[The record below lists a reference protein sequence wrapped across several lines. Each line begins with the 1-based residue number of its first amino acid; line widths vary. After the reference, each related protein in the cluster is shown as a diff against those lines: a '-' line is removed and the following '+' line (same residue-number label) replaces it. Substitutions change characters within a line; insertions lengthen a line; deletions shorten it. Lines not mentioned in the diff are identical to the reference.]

1 MGTTFLPFP
10 VPPKTSQELTI
21 NTSLWTANRNRI
33 HTMHIFINS
42 CPFYKLFAYMNHSS
56 LVTVHLIVG
65 DLYHISVLWCSH
77 DHCAPRPNIIAQ
89 EGPIAQG
96 CVSWLWYKHD
106 QLLVAIV
113 ECGGRVKSGQS
124 IPNITKVEAGETEIL
139 AVMRTSAE
147 NYCRRALIHLPL
159 HPNISSPDRASRHS
173 SCSVLFYDVFR
184 INLRQS
190 NSAIST
196 STLFAERLSGA

>member
-1 MGTTFLPFP
+1 MGTTFLPSP

-56 LVTVHLIVG
+56 LVTVLLIVG
-65 DLYHISVLWCSH
+65 ELRYISVLWCSH
-77 DHCAPRPNIIAQ
+77 HRPRPRPNIIAQ

-113 ECGGRVKSGQS
+113 ECGGRAKSGP
-124 IPNITKVEAGETEIL
+124 ILPITKAEAGETKII
-139 AVMRTSAE
+139 AMVRTFTEDYS
-147 NYCRRALIHLPL
+147 RQALIHLPL
-159 HPNISSPDRASRHS
+159 RSDVSSPDRASRHS
-173 SCSVLFYDVFR
+173 SCSELFYDLFR

-190 NSAIST
+190 NSAVST
-196 STLFAERLSGA
+196 STFLLKD

>member
-1 MGTTFLPFP
+1 MGTTFLPSP

-65 DLYHISVLWCSH
+65 DLHYTSVLWCSQH
-77 DHCAPRPNIIAQ
+77 RRPRPNIIAQ

-106 QLLVAIV
+106 QLLGAVV
-113 ECGGRVKSGQS
+113 ECGGRAKSGQ
-124 IPNITKVEAGETEIL
+124 ILPITKVEARENEII
-139 AVMRTSAE
+139 ARMRMSIG
-147 NYCRRALIHLPL
+147 NYSRQALIHLPL
-159 HPNISSPDRASRHS
+159 SVQTARSRQGKQAQFLF
-173 SCSVLFYDVFR
+173 CSMICFVL
-184 INLRQS
+184 
-190 NSAIST
+190 T
-196 STLFAERLSGA
+196 